1 MNYHGLLVSC
11 IVKAYSLS
19 EGLIFPVMYK
29 KRNHNKN
36 SYSLNGFNFAGLC
49 QTKPERYLSKFL
61 LARKRTVML
70 FSLNFASIKFRHF
83 RYLGKIN
90 L

>member
-11 IVKAYSLS
+11 IVKTYSVS

-36 SYSLNGFNFAGLC
+36 SYPLNGFNFAGLC
-49 QTKPERYLSKFL
+49 STTAKPDLSD
-61 LARKRTVML
+61 
-70 FSLNFASIKFRHF
+70 I
-83 RYLGKIN
+83 
-90 L
+90 